1 MDKKKLVILTA
12 KTQESYEDTIEQKDK
27 YLKLEEET
35 GIKFLIINGVNI
47 DVDVVYNKKG
57 F

>member
-57 F
+57 I